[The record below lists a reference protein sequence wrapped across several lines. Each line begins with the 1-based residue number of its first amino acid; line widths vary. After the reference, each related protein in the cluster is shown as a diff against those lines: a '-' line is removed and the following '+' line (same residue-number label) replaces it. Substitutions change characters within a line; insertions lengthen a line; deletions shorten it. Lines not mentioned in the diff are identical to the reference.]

1 MTHAAVGEPGT
12 QSLPL
17 QAVTRNGQARQAAL
31 RAYSG
36 YTCAP
41 TPGVA
46 YCSSGRLLI
55 VGPIDQALPLAQQAV
70 QAGITACHLVTLA
83 GDKPDK
89 AARAAAGRYGIT
101 FSCGEVFAL
110 TGYLGAFQYRVREQ
124 GDANGVSGTA
134 DLVLDLGPSPLF
146 EQALPPFGYQA
157 AGEVDADPQAALSML
172 TGLVGEFEKPQ
183 YFRYDASICAHGRS
197 GITACTRCLDT
208 CPTGAIQ
215 SLGEQIQVDPYL
227 CQGAGSCATACPSG
241 AITYRYPDLADTL
254 TRLRR
259 LLETYRESGGER
271 PVVLF
276 HDRENGVAQIRQQA
290 ADLAENLL
298 PVEVEE
304 IGSVG
309 LDSWLSALAFGAEQV
324 GLLQPPGVVASVWHE
339 VELQLTVGRAMIAG
353 MGYAPDLLRPL
364 TEADLTVFGT
374 EIPAG
379 PARDA
384 GRYAGLDEKRSM
396 LHLAIEHLYR
406 FAPAPRPLVNLPQ
419 GAPFG
424 EAWVDAER
432 CTLCMACVSQC
443 PGRALQA
450 GDELPRLTFIEA
462 NCVQCGLCCRSCPED
477 AIAISPRYLFDS
489 GQRRIARVLNEEQPF
504 PCVVCGKPF
513 ATRSMIRHI
522 SRQMGQHPMFQGAA
536 ARRLEMC
543 EDCRVRDMMLAEL
556 PESEGNG
563 P

>member
-1 MTHAAVGEPGT
+1 MTHAESGATGT
-12 QSLPL
+12 RSLPL
-17 QAVTRNGQARQAAL
+17 PATSRNGQARQAAL
-31 RAYSG
+31 RAYAG

-41 TPGVA
+41 TASVA
-46 YCSSGRLLI
+46 YRSSGRLLI
-55 VGPIDQALPLAQQAV
+55 VGPMERALPLAEQAV
-70 QAGITACHLVTLA
+70 QAGITACHVVSPA
-83 GDKPDK
+83 GTEPDQ
-89 AARAAAGRYGIT
+89 AMREMANRQGIALT
-101 FSCGEVFAL
+101 RGEVAEL
-110 TGYLGAFQYRVREQ
+110 RGYLGAFQYQLATQADV
-124 GDANGVSGTA
+124 DSASSTV
-134 DLVLDLGPSPLF
+134 DLVLDLGPAPLF

-157 AGEVDADPQAALSML
+157 AGGADADPQAALLVL

-208 CPTGAIQ
+208 CPTGAIG
-215 SLGEQIQVDPYL
+215 SLGELIQVDPYL

-241 AITYRYPDLADTL
+241 AITYAYPDLADTL

-259 LLETYRESGGER
+259 MLETYREAGGER

-276 HDRENGVAQIRQQA
+276 HDREDGAEQIRQQA
-290 ADLAENLL
+290 ADLADNLL

-309 LDSWLSALAFGAEQV
+309 MDSCLSALAFGADQV
-324 GLLQPPGVVASVWHE
+324 GLLHHPGVAASVWHE
-339 VELQLTVGRAMIAG
+339 VEMQLTVGREILAG
-353 MGYAPDLLRPL
+353 MGYAAGLLHLL
-364 TEADLTVFGT
+364 TDAGVAAFGT
-374 EIPAG
+374 DIPAG
-379 PARDA
+379 PAREP

-396 LHLAIEHLYR
+396 LHLAIEHLHR
-406 FAPAPRPLVNLPQ
+406 FAPAPRPLVSLSQ

-450 GDELPRLTFIEA
+450 GDELPQLKFIEA
-462 NCVQCGLCCRSCPED
+462 NCVQCSLCCRSCPED
-477 AIAISPRYLFDS
+477 AISISPRYLFDTE
-489 GQRRIARVLNEEQPF
+489 QRRTTRVLNEEQPF
-504 PCVVCGKPF
+504 LCVVCGKPF

-543 EDCRVRDMMLAEL
+543 EDCRVKDMMLAEL
-556 PESEGNG
+556 AESEGNG

>member
-1 MTHAAVGEPGT
+1 MTHAASGEPGM

-17 QAVTRNGQARQAAL
+17 QASTRNGQARQAAL
-31 RAYSG
+31 RAYTA

-41 TPGVA
+41 TPSVA
-46 YCSSGRLLI
+46 YRSSGRLLI
-55 VGPIDQALPLAQQAV
+55 IASVEQALPLAEQAV
-70 QAGITACHLVTLA
+70 QAGTTACHIVSPV
-83 GDKPDK
+83 GDEPDK
-89 AARAAAGRYGIT
+89 AARAAAGRYEIT
-101 FSCGEVFAL
+101 FSGGEVSAL
-110 TGYLGAFQYRVREQ
+110 AGYLGAFQYRVVTQ
-124 GDANGVSGTA
+124 GHADSASGTA
-134 DLVLDLGPSPLF
+134 DLVLDLGSAPLF

-157 AGEVDADPQAALSML
+157 ASGADADPQAALSTL

-183 YFRYDASICAHGRS
+183 YFRYDAGICAHGRS

-208 CPTGAIQ
+208 CPTGAIG
-215 SLGEQIQVDPYL
+215 SLGELIQVDPYL

-241 AITYRYPDLADTL
+241 AITYSYPALADTL

-259 LLETYRESGGER
+259 LLEAYREAGGER

-276 HDRENGVAQIRQQA
+276 HDREAGAEQIRQQA

-298 PVEVEE
+298 PVAVEE
-304 IGSVG
+304 IGSIG
-309 LDSWLSALAFGAEQV
+309 LDSWLSALAYGAEQV
-324 GLLQPPGVVASVWHE
+324 GLLQHSGVAVSVWHE
-339 VELQLTVGRAMIAG
+339 VEMQLTVGRAILAG
-353 MGYAPDLLRPL
+353 MGYAPELLHPF
-364 TEADLTVFGT
+364 TDADLAVFGT
-374 EIPAG
+374 AIPAG
-379 PARDA
+379 PPREA

-396 LHLAIEHLYR
+396 LHLAIEHLHR

-450 GDELPRLTFIEA
+450 GDELPQLKFIEA

-477 AIAISPRYLFDS
+477 AITISPRYLFDS
-489 GQRRIARVLNEEQPF
+489 EQRRGTRVLNEEQPF
-504 PCVVCGKPF
+504 PCVVCGKSF

-543 EDCRVRDMMLAEL
+543 EDCRVRDMMLVEL
-556 PESEGNG
+556 SESEGSG